1 MSKNYTLDQITNG
14 QYVFLE
20 RPDEEV
26 QLLIP
31 ADKINTDL
39 KEGDIVT
46 IKEGSNGYEIEVLQK
61 VTEDTLK
68 KVNDLLQKLQNKNK

>member
-1 MSKNYTLDQITNG
+1 MKQYTLDQITDG

-20 RPDEEV
+20 RPEEEI

-31 ADKINTDL
+31 KEDISTEL

-46 IKEGSNGYEIEVLQK
+46 ISAIGDGYEIEVLQK